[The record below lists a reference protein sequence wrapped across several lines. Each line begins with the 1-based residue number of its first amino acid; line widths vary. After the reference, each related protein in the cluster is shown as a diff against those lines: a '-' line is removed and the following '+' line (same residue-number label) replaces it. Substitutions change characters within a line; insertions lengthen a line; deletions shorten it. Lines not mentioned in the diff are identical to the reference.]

1 MNQWFTIILLAYVT
15 VDGHCSQR
23 EVGFQTDN
31 RGEIFILLCD
41 SIGNTEYQFH
51 AKKKGI
57 VDYPIW
63 FEELIT
69 KKKGIVDYPI
79 WFEELITKE
88 QSKQCVPANYFI
100 QTQYLRGGNFTLTIK
115 TLQYPEETYF
125 FTKRRGRLTTQ
136 PIFPAKFQIIH
147 TIQISSLPC
156 KNAQP

>member
-69 KKKGIVDYPI
+69 K
-79 WFEELITKE
+79 E
-88 QSKQCVPANYFI
+88 QDGQCVPANYFI

>member
-51 AKKKGI
+51 A
-57 VDYPIW
+57 
-63 FEELIT
+63 